1 MPKMRELT
9 SVDADYATMGPN
21 QTTLRQ
27 PIAVP
32 ATTLFNCLA
41 NGPAWK
47 EWLGIDV
54 EWTSPEPHGVGTT
67 RTVTTTGVTIE
78 EFFLTWD
85 EGARMAFRFDRTTM
99 PMQSFA
105 EHYECTPRGDGACE
119 LEWSY
124 AFEGSG
130 PLGKVFAKAFG
141 VFFGLQNKRAVK
153 KLAKLL
159 EADPQRFA

>member
-1 MPKMRELT
+1 MPKMRELS

-119 LEWSY
+119 LE
-124 AFEGSG
+124 
-130 PLGKVFAKAFG
+130 
-141 VFFGLQNKRAVK
+141 
-153 KLAKLL
+153 
-159 EADPQRFA
+159 

>member
-9 SVDADYATMGPN
+9 SVDADYATIGPN

-67 RTVTTTGVTIE
+67 RTATTTGVTIE

-85 EGARMAFRFDRTTM
+85 EGERMVFRFDRTTL
-99 PMQSFA
+99 PMKSFA
-105 EHYECTPRGDGACE
+105 EHYECTPPRRRRVRTRVE
-119 LEWSY
+119 LRIRRQRATWHRLRPGVRCSLRAPEQ
-124 AFEGSG
+124 ASG
-130 PLGKVFAKAFG
+130 
-141 VFFGLQNKRAVK
+141 Q
-153 KLAKLL
+153 
-159 EADPQRFA
+159 EAREAARS